1 MTSQERVVLITGC
14 SAGGIGYHMALEF
27 AAHGCRVFAG
37 VRTLSKAQTL
47 ASNARIEVVELDV
60 TDAASVDAAVAHVL
74 ATTGGRIDILVNNA
88 GVLCSGPAIEAS
100 SAQVQQVFDTNVI
113 GVAHLCRAV
122 APAMMDHRHGTIVN
136 IGSACGYISLPWAS
150 FYSASKA
157 ALHAYS
163 DALRMELKPFGVSVV
178 VVVPGYIASNIVTN
192 SCEALFDGDSSR
204 YALARP
210 AMEEYAVVLQGTKAI
225 PAGKFS
231 CVMVP
236 RILTRSPPAYITYGA
251 DSEKAWVTYY
261 IPPVIRDYILGRLF
275 GTHQLAKDLQ
285 SSLAASN
292 GAVPH
297 SRPAASVVMWV
308 ALAMVILGVACAFI
322 RLW

>member
-60 TDAASVDAAVAHVL
+60 TDAASVDTTVAYVL
-74 ATTGGRIDILVNNA
+74 AAAGGRIDMLVNNA
-88 GVLCSGPAIEAS
+88 GVLCSGPAIEVS

-113 GVAHLCRAV
+113 GVARLCRAV

-136 IGSACGYISLPWAS
+136 IGSACGYISLPWTS

-163 DALRMELKPFGVSVV
+163 DALRMELKPFGVGVV
-178 VVVPGYIASNIVTN
+178 VVVPGYIASNIVAN
-192 SCEALFDGDSSR
+192 CCEALFDGDSSR
-204 YALARP
+204 YAMARP
-210 AMEEYAVVLQGTKAI
+210 AMEEYAAVLQGTKAV
-225 PAGKFS
+225 PAEKFS

-251 DSEKAWVTYY
+251 DSEKAWITYY
-261 IPPVIRDYILGRLF
+261 MPPVIRDYILGHLF
-275 GTHQLAKDLQ
+275 GTRKLAKDLQ

-292 GAVPH
+292 GGVPH
-297 SRPAASVVMWV
+297 SRPATSVVMWA
-308 ALAMVILGVACAFI
+308 ALAIAILGVACAFI
-322 RLW
+322 RL